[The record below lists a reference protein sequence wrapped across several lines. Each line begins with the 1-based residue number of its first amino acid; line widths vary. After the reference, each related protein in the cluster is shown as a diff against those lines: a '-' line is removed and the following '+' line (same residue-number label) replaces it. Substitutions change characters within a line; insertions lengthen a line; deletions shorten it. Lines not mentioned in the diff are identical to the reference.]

1 MATVFRPSALV
12 VSSCCVLGLGGSAL
26 AYAGAEPGCEGV
38 SASQC
43 VVLAI
48 DAMGGRSRLES
59 IKSVALDVIGH
70 TKLMEQ
76 SYRQAP
82 FITAYQRDKIVL
94 DLANGRLRDDGHSV
108 WPESDPHQA
117 ESDQTLIMTPAGSG
131 YHDPK
136 GDSPS
141 GLSSFDDAQQM
152 LALGPLRVLIA
163 AADAKDLHFGAAE
176 TLRSTSHAVV
186 VFNWNGGPVRVL
198 LNAHNHLPDAV
209 ETTQQFRDFWYV
221 WGDTQQRVDWDNWKY
236 ASGIVYPSNEVVERN
251 GAVWKSSEAIDVQ
264 FNPPID
270 EKSFALDPK
279 VARQSLQGKGWAHPF
294 KADKPDQLADGV
306 SLYPGSW
313 NATIIREDDG
323 IVILETPISSVYT
336 QGIFEQA
343 RKQYPGVPIK
353 AVLSTSDSWPHVGG
367 VRYDVAQGVPT
378 YILDLN
384 QPLLDRIVA
393 APHTIDPDAL
403 QTAKKSP
410 DWKIVSVRTDIGHG
424 ANRMQLYPLRGA
436 ATERQYMVYFP
447 EHHLLYASDTLVID
461 PDRHT
466 LYDPELMHEVQQAVE
481 REHLVVDTV
490 YAMHQQP
497 VPWKDVVS
505 LLQKAG

>member
-1 MATVFRPSALV
+1 MLAILRPSAVFVAILAA
-12 VSSCCVLGLGGSAL
+12 LGVGFGQQAH
-26 AYAGAEPGCEGV
+26 AGDEPGCEGV
-38 SASQC
+38 NASQC
-43 VVLAI
+43 VTRAL
-48 DAMGGRSRLES
+48 DAMGGRSKLEGV
-59 IKSVALDVIGH
+59 KSVALDVIGH
-70 TKLMEQ
+70 TALMEQ

-117 ESDQTLIMTPAGSG
+117 ESDQSLIVTPAGSG

-141 GLSSFDDAQQM
+141 GLSSLDDARQM

-163 AADAKDLHFGAAE
+163 AADARDLHYDTAE
-176 TLRSTSHAVV
+176 TVRSTPHAAIA
-186 VFNWNGGPVRVL
+186 FNWNGMPVRVL

-209 ETTQQFRDFWYV
+209 ETTQQFRDFWYF
-221 WGDTQQRVDWDNWKY
+221 WGDTKQRDYWDNWKF
-236 ASGIVYPSNEVVERN
+236 ASGIVYPSNEIIERN
-251 GAVWKSSEAIDVQ
+251 GAIWKSSEAIDVQ

-270 EKSFALDPK
+270 EKIFALDPK
-279 VARQSLQGKGWAHPF
+279 VAQQSVQGKGWVHPF
-294 KADKPDQLADGV
+294 SPGKPVQLADGV

-313 NATIIREDDG
+313 NATIVRQDDG
-323 IVILETPISSVYT
+323 VVILETPISSVYT

-343 RKQYPGVPIK
+343 KKQYPGVPIK

-367 VRYDVAQGVPT
+367 IRYDVAQGAPA

-384 QPLLDRIVA
+384 QPLLDHLVA

-403 QTAKKSP
+403 QLAKKSP
-410 DWKIVSVRTDIGHG
+410 KWKIVSGKTDVGNG

-447 EHHLLYASDTLVID
+447 EHRLLYASDTLVID
-461 PDRHT
+461 PDQHT

-481 REHLVVDTV
+481 REHLLVDTV
-490 YAMHQQP
+490 YAMHQAP
-497 VPWKDVVS
+497 VPWKDVVA
-505 LLQKAG
+505 LLQKAS